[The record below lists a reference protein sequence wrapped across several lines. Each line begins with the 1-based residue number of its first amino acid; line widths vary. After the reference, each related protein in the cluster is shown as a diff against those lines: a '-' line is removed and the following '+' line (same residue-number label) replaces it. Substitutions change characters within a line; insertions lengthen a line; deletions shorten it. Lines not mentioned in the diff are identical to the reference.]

1 MVAINQFSS
10 VLEIAFAMNA
20 LFYLFEAAPFAE
32 SKMERQLQQF
42 MALRERKIAMTK
54 NHEAFP
60 IVFVLRSLYP
70 ITKRRLSWLSVAT
83 SAAILTLLI
92 YSGFE
97 PAAALPGWLMLTSL
111 LLALTLVPLWTY
123 FSYRRYSRLI
133 AQASASLQ
141 AMIDER

>member
-1 MVAINQFSS
+1 MVAISQFSS

-42 MALRERKIAMTK
+42 MALRERKIAVTK

-70 ITKRRLSWLSVAT
+70 ITKQRLSWLSVVT
-83 SAAILTLLI
+83 SAAVLGLLT
-92 YSGFE
+92 YAGFQ
-97 PAAALPGWLMLTSL
+97 PNAALPGWLMLIIL
-111 LLALTLVPLWTY
+111 LLSLTLVPFWTY
-123 FSYRRYSRLI
+123 ISYQRYSRLI
-133 AQASASLQ
+133 AKATASLQ
-141 AMIDER
+141 TMIDEG